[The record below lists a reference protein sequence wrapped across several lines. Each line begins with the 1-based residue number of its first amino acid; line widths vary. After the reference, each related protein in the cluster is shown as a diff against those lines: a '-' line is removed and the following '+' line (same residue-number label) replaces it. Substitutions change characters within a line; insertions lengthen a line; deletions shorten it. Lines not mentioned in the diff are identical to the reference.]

1 MIKGVILD
9 VDGTLLDS
17 MEIWETVGARYLKN
31 MKVEP
36 EKGLREIL
44 FTMSIREGASYMKET
59 YHLDR
64 TVDEV
69 IQGVKDTVRDYYYYE
84 TPLKLGVADFLENLS
99 RKNVPMVVATASEKA
114 HLEVAFERLH
124 IAQYFD
130 RIFTCSEVGAS
141 KREPAIYLKAAEYL
155 NAEPGEICVF
165 EDVTHALKT
174 AKMAGFKTVGV
185 YDKYSIKD
193 KEEMQ
198 RQSDLYLED
207 MTEFDKFWK
216 YVSEECVSNRKE
228 EV

>member
-1 MIKGVILD
+1 MKIMIKGVILD

-17 MEIWETVGARYLKN
+17 MGIWETVGVRYLTN
-31 MKVEP
+31 MNVEP

-59 YHLDR
+59 YHLDK

-84 TPLKLGVADFLENLS
+84 TLLKPGVADFLENLA

-114 HLEVAFERLH
+114 HLKAAFERLH
-124 IAQYFD
+124 VDQYFD
-130 RIFTCSEVGAS
+130 KMFTCSEVGAS
-141 KREPAIYLKAAEYL
+141 KREPAIYLRAAEYL
-155 NAEPGEICVF
+155 DARPEELYVF
-165 EDVTHALKT
+165 EDVTYALKV
-174 AKMAGFKTVGV
+174 AKEAGFRTVGV

-193 KEEMQ
+193 EEEMR

-207 MTEFDKFWK
+207 MTDFNKFWK
-216 YVSEECVSNRKE
+216 YVSEECVSE
-228 EV
+228 

>member
-17 MEIWETVGARYLKN
+17 MEIWETVGARYLTN
-31 MKVEP
+31 MNVEP
-36 EKGLREIL
+36 EEGLREIL

-59 YHLDR
+59 YHLDK

-84 TPLKLGVADFLENLS
+84 TPLKPGVAEFLEKLEE
-99 RKNVPMVVATASEKA
+99 RKVPMVVATASEKA
-114 HLEVAFERLH
+114 HLKVAFERLH
-124 IAQYFD
+124 IAHYFD
-130 RIFTCSEVGAS
+130 RVFTCSEVGAS

-155 NAEPGEICVF
+155 DAGPEELYVF

-174 AKMAGFKTVGV
+174 AKEAGFKTVGV

-193 KEEMQ
+193 EEEMR

-207 MTEFDKFWK
+207 MTDFDKFWR
-216 YVSEECVSNRKE
+216 YVS
-228 EV
+228 